1 MQPKILSLGLGLSTL
16 LAACSQPSEVIQ
28 QGTSVITLT
37 QVGCQFLEAETENQR
52 FTPQRAEDC
61 KGLNTKTDAGR
72 RPGFKPLQLKA
83 GDYIFRV
90 TNKSVPYELGF
101 YLRGAGVGQVTLPKV
116 SGGGLVQGVTK
127 DYQISLKPGKYVLS
141 CPLNPTPD
149 YPLIVE

>member
-1 MQPKILSLGLGLSTL
+1 MQPKILFLGLGLSTL
-16 LAACSQPSEVIQ
+16 LPACSQPSEVIQ

-37 QVGCQFLEAETENQR
+37 QVGCQFLETETENQR

-61 KGLNTKTDAGR
+61 KGFNAKTDAGR
-72 RPGFKPLQLKA
+72 RPGFKPLKLKA

-101 YLRGAGVGQVTLPKV
+101 YLRGAGPLTLPKV
-116 SGGGLVQGVTK
+116 SGGGLAQGVTQ
-127 DYQISLKPGKYVLS
+127 DYQISLKPGTYVFS